1 MKFIISQNEL
11 NRAISLVSI
20 AVTSRS
26 TMNIMKGILAEVKDG
41 RLILTGTDNYVRIE
55 KTLDLIEYEEGATV
69 LPAKLFG
76 DIIRKLPDDIVT
88 VQSDERGQASIS
100 TSMSHFN
107 IVCFS
112 AEEYPEAE
120 VVEETGRLRINK
132 ETFMQMVKKTAF
144 AASKDDSRGV
154 LVGILIRSTAERI
167 DLVALDGFRIAAASA
182 DTVMA
187 GENEII
193 VAASI
198 LTELVSILSDSGI
211 DHEEIEFRFDSKKAE
226 VASTDIRVTMSLL
239 NGTFA
244 KYEQLI
250 PSEFAV
256 RVHISRSSLRESVER
271 AALLA
276 LDGRNN
282 LVKLHF
288 EGDEL
293 HISSRSESGKV
304 DEVIPVQK
312 EGEDLEIGFNS
323 KYLLE
328 GLKAIDDEN
337 IIINLNSGVTPC
349 VIEPVSGSYTY
360 LLLPVRI
367 IS

>member
-76 DIIRKLPDDIVT
+76 DIIRKLPDDIVL

-100 TSMSHFN
+100 TSMSHFD

-112 AEEYPEAE
+112 AEEYPAAD
-120 VVEETGRLRINK
+120 VVEEIGRLRINK
-132 ETFMQMVKKTAF
+132 ETFIQMVKKTAF

-154 LVGILIRSTAERI
+154 LVGILIRSTAEKI
-167 DLVALDGFRIAAASA
+167 DLVALDGFRIAAASSE
-182 DTVMA
+182 TVMA

-198 LTELVSILSDSGI
+198 LTELVSILSDSGM
-211 DHEEIEFRFDSKKAE
+211 DHEEIEFRFDAKKAE
-226 VASTDIRVTMSLL
+226 VTFTDIRVTMSLL

-244 KYEQLI
+244 KYEHLI
-250 PSEFAV
+250 PSEFSIH
-256 RVHISRSSLRESVER
+256 VHVSRNSLRESVER

-276 LDGRNN
+276 TEGRNN
-282 LVKLHF
+282 LVKLRF

-304 DEVIPVQK
+304 DEVISVQK

-328 GLKAIDDEN
+328 GLKAIDEEN
-337 IIINLNSGVTPC
+337 IIIHLNSGITSC